1 MMFVLV
7 AGLILAMLSS
17 ILFAGA
23 DYTLGSISRDSID
36 KMTENGVSGAQ
47 RLARLT
53 GDRRRFELMLL
64 AGRVSSIAAGTLL
77 FALVLVRMSVSPGSG
92 WPTMIGL
99 AFLASLFVFVLTD
112 GVFSRLV
119 AAGELESNV
128 SRFTPFLV
136 FSALLLNPLA
146 VLLDMIAGLFIK
158 PTNELAAKEEALRE
172 YVKSESELGVIEEEE
187 GEMIQSILA
196 FADTTV
202 REVMVPRIDV
212 VAADVTT
219 PLDELIALFKSAGHS
234 RIPIYEGSIDNI
246 TGVLYAKDLLIEIAE
261 NGKSGISVSVIMR
274 KPYFVP
280 ESKKISELLNDLR
293 QAKLHLAIVVDEYGG
308 TSGIVALEDLIEEIV
323 GDIQDEYDSEERT
336 YAWIDPHTV
345 LMDGG
350 LNIDE
355 VNDILRTDIP
365 NEDFD
370 TLGGFLYHQL
380 GYIPMGG
387 EEIVRGGA
395 TFQVKEIKGHRISK
409 VLVTLSDEN
418 DEKNEPEA

>member
-7 AGLILAMLSS
+7 AGLIFAMLSS
-17 ILFAGA
+17 VLFAGA

-36 KMTENGVSGAQ
+36 KMAENGVPGAQ

-77 FALVLVRMSVSPGSG
+77 FAFILIRLYISLGSG
-92 WPTMIGL
+92 WQTLIGL
-99 AFLASLFVFVLTD
+99 AFLVPVFVFVLTD

-119 AAGELESNV
+119 ATGELESNV
-128 SRFTPFLV
+128 SRFTLFLTL
-136 FSALLLNPLA
+136 SA
-146 VLLDMIAGLFIK
+146 VLLYPFSVLLDGIAGLFIK
-158 PTNELAAKEEALRE
+158 PTVELAAKEEALRE

-212 VAADVTT
+212 VAADIAMPVN
-219 PLDELIALFKSAGHS
+219 DLISLFKSAGHS
-234 RIPIYEGSIDNI
+234 RIPMYDGRIDNI
-246 TGVLYAKDLLIEIAE
+246 VGVLYAKDLLIEVAE
-261 NGKSGISVSVIMR
+261 KGKKATSAASIMR
-274 KPYFVP
+274 KPYYVP
-280 ESKKISELLNDLR
+280 ETKKISELLNDLR

-336 YAWIDPHTV
+336 HTWLDPHTV
-345 LMDGG
+345 LLDAG
-350 LNIDE
+350 LNVEE

-370 TLGGFLYHQL
+370 TLAGFLYHQL
-380 GYIPMGG
+380 GYIPTGG
-387 EEIVRGGA
+387 EEMEWGGL
-395 TFQVKEIKGHRISK
+395 TFSIKEINGHRISK
-409 VLVTLSDEN
+409 VLVTLGD
-418 DEKNEPEA
+418 DGGKANEPEA